1 MNGTLRFS
9 MLLPTLVALVAVWVQ
24 AQTSGQVDTGRP
36 GRPSLHQQDPNE
48 LADTKAD
55 VAKMQSLLNAM
66 QANFALV
73 GNPTSPANHEL
84 ELNMDM
90 WRVLIDH
97 MQRRIERLERNS
109 ERSGPS
115 K

>member
-1 MNGTLRFS
+1 MNGKLRFS
-9 MLLPTLVALVAVWVQ
+9 MFLPMLVVLLVVWAQ

-36 GRPSLHQQDPNE
+36 SLHEQDPNE

-84 ELNMDM
+84 GLNMDM
-90 WRVLIDH
+90 WRVLIDR
-97 MQRRIERLERNS
+97 MQRRVERLERNA
-109 ERSGPS
+109 ERSRPS
-115 K
+115 R

>member
-1 MNGTLRFS
+1 MNSTLRFS
-9 MLLPTLVALVAVWVQ
+9 MLLAMLMVLLVVWAQ
-24 AQTSGQVDTGRP
+24 AQSSGPVDTGRP
-36 GRPSLHQQDPNE
+36 GRPSPREQDPNE

-90 WRVLIDH
+90 WRVLIDR
-97 MQRRIERLERNS
+97 MQRRVERLEGNA
-109 ERSGPS
+109 ERSRPS

>member
-1 MNGTLRFS
+1 MNGMLRFS
-9 MLLPTLVALVAVWVQ
+9 MFLAMLVVLLAVWAQ
-24 AQTSGQVDTGRP
+24 AQSSGQVDSGRP
-36 GRPSLHQQDPNE
+36 GRPSLHERDPNE
-48 LADTKAD
+48 LAETKAD

-97 MQRRIERLERNS
+97 MQRRVERLQGNAEKSR
-109 ERSGPS
+109 PS

>member
-1 MNGTLRFS
+1 MNGMLRFS
-9 MLLPTLVALVAVWVQ
+9 MLLAMLVVLLVVWAE
-24 AQTSGQVDTGRP
+24 AQTSGQVNSGRP
-36 GRPSLHQQDPNE
+36 GRPNLCQQE
-48 LADTKAD
+48 AHEVAEMKAD

-90 WRVLIDH
+90 WRILIDH
-97 MQRRIERLERNS
+97 MQRRVERLE
-109 ERSGPS
+109 ETQKGPS

>member
-1 MNGTLRFS
+1 MNSTLRFS
-9 MLLPTLVALVAVWVQ
+9 MLLAMLVVLLVVWAQ
-24 AQTSGQVDTGRP
+24 TQTSGQVDTGRQ
-36 GRPSLHQQDPNE
+36 GRSSLHEQDPNE

-90 WRVLIDH
+90 WRVLIDR
-97 MQRRIERLERNS
+97 MQRRVERLEGNL
-109 ERSGPS
+109 ERSRPS